1 MAKRIP
7 PKPESTEADFLGR
20 MYRRLVGATV
30 LEFRWAGEYPIFT
43 VRLANG
49 ERREIG
55 IQQDPEG
62 NGPGFIA
69 GLD

>member
-1 MAKRIP
+1 MSKPITNDRI
-7 PKPESTEADFLGR
+7 GR

-30 LEFRWAGEYPIFT
+30 MEFRWDGEFPVFT

-49 ERREIG
+49 EQREIG
-55 IQQDPEG
+55 IQQDAEG

-69 GLD
+69 GLEL